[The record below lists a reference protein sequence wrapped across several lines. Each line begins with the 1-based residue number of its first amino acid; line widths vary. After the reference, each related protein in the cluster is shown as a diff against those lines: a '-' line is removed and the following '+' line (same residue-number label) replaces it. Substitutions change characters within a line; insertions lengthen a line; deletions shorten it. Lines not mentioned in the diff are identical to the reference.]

1 MTAQKSYMINSKEF
15 DSAFNGWVEFPKMIF
30 SNIQANHTYKSWV
43 RIWVKNGS
51 VTWDNEVNG
60 SIDKFMHFYYSRP
73 FGALLL
79 GKNGMSSAVSTS
91 KYVIIQDGVLKAPF
105 QSINLGGIN
114 GTGLLAAGSVTNQGV
129 VTAIG
134 PCANTLKADTN
145 TEGIYVVR
153 LSNLSHTNYFVQIT
167 PQYDANDGRGYLL
180 PSIMSKTNSSFTVR
194 LQSTNG
200 GLYQEPF
207 DFVVYG
213 SLTND

>member
-1 MTAQKSYMINSKEF
+1 MLPAIDFLFIFVSRYFKENNYEKTYI
-15 DSAFNGWVEFPKMIF
+15 SGNARCGG
-30 SNIQANHTYKSWV
+30 NH
-43 RIWVKNGS
+43 RN
-51 VTWDNEVNG
+51 
-60 SIDKFMHFYYSRP
+60 
-73 FGALLL
+73 
-79 GKNGMSSAVSTS
+79 
-91 KYVIIQDGVLKAPF
+91 
-105 QSINLGGIN
+105 
-114 GTGLLAAGSVTNQGV
+114 GLLAAGSVTNQGV

-167 PQYDANDGRGYLL
+167 PQYDANDGRGYLM

-213 SLTND
+213 SLT